1 MHDSMPVRVDH
12 WRRFRRLMAFMLTI
26 AVVAIAG
33 ALWTLRRDGVVLHW
47 QFMLALGLGIG
58 VSLLLAG
65 ALMGLV
71 FVSASSGHDDDVL
84 DLTPK
89 DR

>member
-1 MHDSMPVRVDH
+1 MRDPAPNRIDH
-12 WRRFRRLMAFMLTI
+12 WQRFRRLMTVMLSI
-26 AVVAIAG
+26 AVVAIG
-33 ALWTLRRDGVVLHW
+33 LALWTLRRDGVVLYW
-47 QFMLALGLGIG
+47 QFMLAVGLGIG

-71 FVSASSGHDDDVL
+71 FVSAASGHDDAVRDP
-84 DLTPK
+84 TGK